1 MSEWREYRLAD
12 VCIPKN
18 GIQTGPFGSQ
28 LHKKDYVDVGTPIIT
43 VEHLCNN
50 WITTQNLPMVSNSD
64 KERLSKYSLKNGD
77 IVFSRV
83 GSVDRRALIRTEQE
97 GWLFS
102 GRCLRVRLDQTKANP
117 AFISFQFGLDTF
129 KEYMRSI
136 AVGATMPS
144 LNTQLLSDV
153 KILLPPLPEQKSIAS
168 ILSSLDDK
176 IELNRRMNETLE
188 AMARAIFKDWFVD
201 FGPTRAKQEG
211 RAAYLPEH
219 LWSLFPEAIDLE
231 TGLPMGWE
239 ILTLGEMGKII
250 TGKTPSTKF
259 PEYFGGDIPFI
270 TPSDMEGTKGIHK
283 TSRYLTR
290 KGLSVVKSSLITAG
304 SIAVSCIGSDMGK
317 VVYVVKE
324 SVTNQQI
331 NSVILNEGYSNEYL
345 YYDLIGRQAEL
356 QNLSRGGSAVPI
368 LNKTHFSQVKSVIPS
383 PPLLHQFDVIAKS
396 ITEKNFA
403 NEMES
408 RTLAEMRDRLL
419 PKLMSGEIRVK
430 DAEKLVEEVM

>member
-1 MSEWREYRLAD
+1 MNEWRK
-12 VCIPKN
+12 I
-18 GIQTGPFGSQ
+18 
-28 LHKKDYVDVGTPIIT
+28 
-43 VEHLCNN
+43 
-50 WITTQNLPMVSNSD
+50 
-64 KERLSKYSLKNGD
+64 SLREVIEINPA
-77 IVFSRV
+77 SV
-83 GSVDRRALIRTEQE
+83 GSDFKAEWIEYIDISSVGEGAITESPKVIKLKEAPSRAKRLVSQNDTVISTVRPNRRSMFFAKEPKQNWVLSTGFAVLRPLSEKIEPRFLYASVFNREFTEYLISREK
-97 GWLFS
+97 G
-102 GRCLRVRLDQTKANP
+102 AAYP
-117 AFISFQFGLDTF
+117 AVLPEDIY
-129 KEYMRSI
+129 E
-136 AVGATMPS
+136 AE
-144 LNTQLLSDV
+144 
-153 KILLPPLPEQKSIAS
+153 ILLPPLPEQKSIAR